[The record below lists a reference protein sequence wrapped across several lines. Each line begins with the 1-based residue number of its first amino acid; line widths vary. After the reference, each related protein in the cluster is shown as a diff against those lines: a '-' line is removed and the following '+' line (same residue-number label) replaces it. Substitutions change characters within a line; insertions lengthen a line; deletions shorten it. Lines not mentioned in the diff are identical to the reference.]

1 MATSVR
7 LPEELEQRL
16 NALARRTG
24 RTKAYYI
31 REAIEQQIED
41 LEDYYD
47 AARVSREVREGKT
60 DVVSAAEVWKDL
72 GLDD

>member
-7 LPEELEQRL
+7 LPEDLEQRL
-16 NALARRTG
+16 NALAKRTG

-47 AARVSREVREGKT
+47 AVRISKRVKEGKEKT
-60 DVVSAAEVWKDL
+60 YTLDEVVKNLD
-72 GLDD
+72 LDD